1 MADNKHQYLSVVN
14 QLCGKNR
21 ELQALR
27 KSGVLYRRAA
37 RLLTKSDHP
46 ENIVKVI
53 TTSDPQLPSSSKQI
67 VLYPSSGTDK
77 DPLEETDEA
86 FFLEVDD
93 YEVQGELDNITA
105 GPSKP
110 QVTNSSTS
118 FTSTSGNTSTAATKP
133 RPTVV
138 LTSTPGKV
146 LKNIKPDPDSTA
158 ILVTKQML
166 RDTVNEAVK
175 EALKPI
181 LSRLTTIEASIG
193 SVFKAVVTPPMGSSQ
208 LEAFEFVQI
217 DSAPGIEEFNQ
228 QLAENEEFF
237 KDVLNWLQAHILV
250 TDSRKRMSKALKAL
264 FTPEAM
270 CCISW
275 TGRGTKGEK
284 LAMSRQR
291 AIIDLFKKIGTTVLS
306 IVDDRTV
313 ADFFI
318 LKLRYAS
325 FNLHRKLNNQQSDEN

>member
-1 MADNKHQYLSVVN
+1 MTNNNQQYLSMVN

-21 ELQALR
+21 ELQSLR

-46 ENIVKVI
+46 ESIVKVI
-53 TTSDPQLPSSSKQI
+53 TTSDPQLPSASKQI
-67 VLYPSSGTDK
+67 VLFPSGSTGK
-77 DPLEETDEA
+77 SPLEETDET

-93 YEVQGELDNITA
+93 YEVQGDLDNITA

-110 QVTNSSTS
+110 QVTNSTTS
-118 FTSTSGNTSTAATKP
+118 FTSTSGTASTAATRP
-133 RPTVV
+133 RQTVV
-138 LTSTPGKV
+138 LASTPAKV
-146 LKNIKPDPDSTA
+146 LKNIKSEPDNTA
-158 ILVTKQML
+158 ILITKQML
-166 RDTVNEAVK
+166 RETVNEAVK
-175 EALKPI
+175 EAIKPL

-193 SVFKAVVTPPMGSSQ
+193 SVFKAVVTPPTGSNQ

-217 DSAPGIEEFNQ
+217 DSAQGIEEFNQ
-228 QLAENEEFF
+228 QLGENEEFF

-250 TDSRKRMSKALKAL
+250 ADSRKRMSKALKAL
-264 FTPEAM
+264 FTPEVM

-275 TGRGTKGEK
+275 TGRGTKGVK

-306 IVDDRTV
+306 IVDERTV

-325 FNLHRKLNNQQSDEN
+325 FNLTRKLNNTQSDEN